1 MKVRFA
7 VAPGPAAAD
16 LERFGRVLDD
26 MEGLGFD
33 AIWLSDI
40 PLGAPVDPIVGL
52 SFAAARTTRL
62 KLGANLVPLG
72 RHPLTLAKSLAQLD
86 RLSGGRLL
94 LSFVVGLGQPE
105 ERAALGVGAV
115 DRGRRLEEITGLV
128 RTWVAGGTVG
138 ESAVGSSGIG
148 SSAVG
153 ESAGGSPAG
162 DGYRLGGLASPARSV
177 QAPLEIWFGGR
188 APAAL
193 RRVGRSADGWL
204 GAAVTAAEAGPARR
218 EIERAAAA
226 AGRRI
231 DPEHFGLSIPYA
243 ATEAAASAEAAGRR
257 RRPDVPPGELLP
269 VGPVR
274 LAELVSRYVDA
285 GLSKFVVRP
294 LGPDADQ
301 RERLAR
307 LADVLLPLQT

>member
-7 VAPGPAAAD
+7 VAPGPAATD
-16 LERFGRVLDD
+16 LDRFGRVLDHV
-26 MEGLGFD
+26 ESLGFD

-86 RLSGGRLL
+86 RLAGGRLL

-115 DRGRRLEEITGLV
+115 DRGRRLEEMTGLV

-138 ESAVGSSGIG
+138 ESAVGSLAG
-148 SSAVG
+148 G
-153 ESAGGSPAG
+153 ESAGGG
-162 DGYRLGGLASPARSV
+162 QYRLGGLASPARSV
-177 QAPLEIWFGGR
+177 QEPLEIWFGGR

-204 GAAVTAAEAGPARR
+204 GAAVTAAEAGPARQ

-243 ATEAAASAEAAGRR
+243 PTEAAAASAEVAGRR
-257 RRPDVPPGELLP
+257 RRPDVPSDELLP
-269 VGPVR
+269 VGPAR
-274 LAELVSRYVDA
+274 LTELVGRYVDA

-301 RERLAR
+301 REDLAR